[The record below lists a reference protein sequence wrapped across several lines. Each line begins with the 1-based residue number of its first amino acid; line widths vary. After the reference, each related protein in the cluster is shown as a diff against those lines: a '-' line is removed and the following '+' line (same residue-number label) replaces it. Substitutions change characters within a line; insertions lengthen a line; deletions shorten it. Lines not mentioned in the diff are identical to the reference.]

1 MVFSFVYLRLNHK
14 NNIMEQTWNKKS
26 IKEHYSH
33 LSKDELLDTI
43 IGLGSEG
50 KNLINVLNQK
60 RLAKSLSG
68 EFVGDKVNDY
78 DIIVNG
84 FKLELKCNVNQA
96 TNLGKT
102 VGFASFLQKED
113 WDYIIHYT
121 PKAFNTYLNEDKFV
135 VFSKSD
141 LPQLK
146 NFCGKNGGIN
156 WTCKI
161 FNPNHIINNQ
171 GGHENK
177 LKFIKQ
183 RVMNLQELNSL
194 IWG

>member
-84 FKLELKCNVNQA
+84 FKLELKCNVNQS
-96 TNLGKT
+96 TNLG
-102 VGFASFLQKED
+102 
-113 WDYIIHYT
+113 
-121 PKAFNTYLNEDKFV
+121 
-135 VFSKSD
+135 
-141 LPQLK
+141 
-146 NFCGKNGGIN
+146 
-156 WTCKI
+156 
-161 FNPNHIINNQ
+161 
-171 GGHENK
+171 
-177 LKFIKQ
+177 
-183 RVMNLQELNSL
+183 
-194 IWG
+194 